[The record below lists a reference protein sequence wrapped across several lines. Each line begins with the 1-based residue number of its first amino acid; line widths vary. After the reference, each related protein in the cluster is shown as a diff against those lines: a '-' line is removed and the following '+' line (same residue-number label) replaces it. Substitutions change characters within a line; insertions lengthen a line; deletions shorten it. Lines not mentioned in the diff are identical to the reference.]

1 MSYKVEVLNP
11 TVRGP
16 CVHVNT
22 ILWVTIVKCVDKI
35 STSIS
40 GNRLIIVILRYF
52 FLSLFLLERCNK
64 ANECKEP
71 TNLGTRSGDIRIGL
85 AEACQCNG
93 HSDRCS

>member
-1 MSYKVEVLNP
+1 MGNDCQMCRQNFNFNQWQPADYRYSQVLY
-11 TVRGP
+11 T
-16 CVHVNT
+16 
-22 ILWVTIVKCVDKI
+22 
-35 STSIS
+35 
-40 GNRLIIVILRYF
+40 LII
-52 FLSLFLLERCNK
+52 LLKRFNK